1 MAGAAAGL
9 VWSAP
14 RIKSAV
20 PAAAGTPMPTQSP
33 EAAPPVV
40 APNVVEPIAVEPNV
54 VEANVVEP
62 TVEAATIH
70 PERGLAFTGE
80 NTDTMT
86 TAGVV
91 SLGAGAL
98 LHHAGKRDRARE
110 VGDELDEDAAEEA
123 GEATGQKGATSWV
136 GPLIH

>member
-1 MAGAAAGL
+1 
-9 VWSAP
+9 
-14 RIKSAV
+14 
-20 PAAAGTPMPTQSP
+20 MPTQST

-40 APNVVEPIAVEPNV
+40 APNV

-80 NTDTMT
+80 NVDTMT

-110 VGDELDEDAAEEA
+110 VGDELDEDAAEES
-123 GEATGQKGATSWV
+123 GDATGQEGATTWEA
-136 GPLIH
+136 P